1 MGSNDA
7 VWDSPGAFEDSP
19 MPKQKRH
26 KGLLKR
32 IRLTKSGKV
41 RFRAAYSGHRRSHKS
56 GKLRRSY
63 RVPRFAQSA
72 DMKRLRSLL
81 GLSTPKPDRKSDA
94 AQETGA
100 STSDT

>member
-1 MGSNDA
+1 
-7 VWDSPGAFEDSP
+7 

-32 IRLTKSGKV
+32 IRITKSGKV
-41 RFRAAYSGHRRSHKS
+41 RFHAAYGRHRRSHKS

-81 GLSTPKPDRKSDA
+81 GLSVSRTDRPSDA
-94 AQETGA
+94 GSADTSATTSET
-100 STSDT
+100 